1 MQKRERVRPVEYIV
15 AWVGAVLALGATVAL
30 LNLTAHPWL
39 LASLGGS
46 CVILFGMP
54 DNEMAQP
61 RSFLGGHL
69 IATVTGL
76 VFLRLG
82 LLHFGG
88 SPTLWVVAATAT
100 ALVLMM
106 MTGTVHSPAGA
117 NPIVL
122 FAENAGWGFLV
133 SPLLIGLAALFV
145 TALVV
150 NNRLRGR
157 RYPLRWT

>member
-1 MQKRERVRPVEYIV
+1 MI
-15 AWVGAVLALGATVAL
+15 AAVV
-30 LNLTAHPWL
+30 
-39 LASLGGS
+39 
-46 CVILFGMP
+46 
-54 DNEMAQP
+54 
-61 RSFLGGHL
+61 
-69 IATVTGL
+69 GL

-88 SPTLWVVAATAT
+88 SPTLWAVAATAT

-106 MTGTVHSPAGA
+106 ATGTIHSPAGA

-122 FAENAGWGFLV
+122 FAEHAGWSFLF

-145 TALVV
+145 AALVV
-150 NNRLRGR
+150 NNRFRAR